1 MKIRPGLSSTYFKL
15 LYDGL
20 ACLCCMASYVLCVCV
35 CWCRDKSDVKHAPS
49 YVEEKSTAN
58 VLADRFFE

>member
-1 MKIRPGLSSTYFKL
+1 MYCMSS
-15 LYDGL
+15 D
-20 ACLCCMASYVLCVCV
+20 VLFV
-35 CWCRDKSDVKHAPS
+35 CWYREKSDVKHAPS